1 MNLSYAD
8 RIKLDTRL
16 SERFICLD
24 PKGYFLIKID
34 IDRGELVVEHYVN
47 MINEQGL
54 AVDPESGE
62 VLSCCSIQ
70 SRSPLTIYR
79 ARTAKELGIQ
89 LTEGKGPNPITYL
102 DHALYMGRELQ
113 KAEQAL
119 ITNQGYT
126 QD

>member
-8 RIKLDTRL
+8 RIKLDRRL

-34 IDRGELVVEHYVN
+34 IDHGELVVEHYLN
-47 MINEQGL
+47 IINDEGL
-54 AVDPESGE
+54 AVDPDSGE
-62 VLSCCSIQ
+62 VLSCCSIKE
-70 SRSPLTIYR
+70 RNPLTIYR
-79 ARTAKELGIQ
+79 ARTAKEIGIK
-89 LTEGKGPNPITYL
+89 LTEGKGPHPITYL
-102 DHALYMGRELQ
+102 DHAIYIGRELQ

-119 ITNQGYT
+119 MTNQKYT